1 MRVVDYTGRRFG
13 RLTVIKRAPNRFTS
27 SGRSRVVWECLC
39 DCGNTTFVDSSHF
52 RGRIIKSCGCLKRD
66 TAGKQSIT
74 HGLSNSRLSRIWRG
88 MKVRCTDE
96 NHSNYKHYGGRGIS
110 FCEEWQA
117 FEPFYEWAMAN
128 GYRDD
133 LTLDRIDNNG
143 NYEPNNCRWA
153 TKKEQAQN
161 RRKRGS
167 YES

>member
-1 MRVVDYTGRRFG
+1 MMVVDYTGQRFG
-13 RLTVIKRAPNRFTS
+13 RLTVIKRAPNKYFA

-39 DCGNTTFVDSSHF
+39 DCGNTTFVDSGHF
-52 RGRIIKSCGCLKRD
+52 HGRVTKSCGCLKRD

-74 HGLSNSRLSRIWRG
+74 HGRSNSRLSRIWRG

-110 FCEEWQA
+110 FCEEWKN

-133 LTLDRIDNNG
+133 LTLDRIDNDG
-143 NYEPNNCRWA
+143 NYEPGNCRWA
-153 TKKEQAQN
+153 TRKEQAQN